1 MTIHLGLP
9 DLQLIGLDIKCT
21 SASLSRHGVL
31 YFSFVFLHCSVWSLS
46 FSAVSIFG
54 SGAKYPVITVSVCS

>member
-31 YFSFVFLHCSVWSLS
+31 YFSFVFLHCSVWSVICTNWFPLVL
-46 FSAVSIFG
+46 FLFLVQVQSIRL
-54 SGAKYPVITVSVCS
+54 